1 MSIRIPKLDTKIK
14 KTSNTSTTTRRYKA
28 PTRSQ
33 LMKKYA
39 NLRKRGRGTGLDK
52 NLQATL
58 IKNVL
63 QNTKKG

>member
-1 MSIRIPKLDTKIK
+1 MSIRTPKLDTKIK
-14 KTSNTSTTTRRYKA
+14 TTSNTSTTTRRYKA
-28 PTRSQ
+28 PSRSE

-39 NLRKRGRGTGLDK
+39 TLKKNRKGTTLDK